1 MGRVRQNKDMLVF
14 LTLKGANTHLQQ
26 EFIQAIFAPVAQG
39 YGATETAACA
49 TVQECFA
56 GGKWPT
62 NPEDKHMFGPARVPD
77 ERPADKGGGRV
88 GAIQPANEIK
98 LLSVEEMGY
107 LVTDSPP
114 RGEILVVNDDKMRKA
129 LHILHG

>member
-1 MGRVRQNKDMLVF
+1 MLEF
-14 LTLKGANTHLQQ
+14 LTLKGANAHIRQ

-56 GGKWPT
+56 TDG
-62 NPEDKHMFGPARVPD
+62 
-77 ERPADKGGGRV
+77 RPADKGGGRV

-98 LLSVEEMGY
+98 LVSVEEMGY

-114 RGEILVVNDDKMRKA
+114 RGEILVVYDHKMRNE
-129 LHILHG
+129 